1 LKAFRIVFF
10 YLIIYSFFCAS
21 LNAQNLQLKIAGKS
35 EAETTILDSLNN
47 SNSYIDYKSLRSEID
62 STLHQLQ
69 KAGYI
74 ESELSTLIKENDS
87 LFIARIHL
95 NKRYKNIYIYYPA
108 EQISKA
114 LLSEISDNVS
124 SEYFEIPISRSHEA
138 INFLNKKTSEKG
150 QPFVSFQIKN
160 IIKRD
165 HTSLQGDLVISS
177 SNRRIIDNIVV
188 KGYEKFPKS
197 FLKRY
202 LRIRPNQELN
212 LAEIKTKTNNLNK
225 LSFAGQIKDPE
236 ILFTK
241 DSTDIY
247 LYLEKSKSNTFD
259 GFLGFGNNESTNK
272 IEFDGYLNLNLIN
285 NLNYGESF
293 RLIYKSD
300 ENEQRTFNVTT
311 ELPYLFGSPVGVNLN
326 LNIFKKDS
334 TFTIV
339 NQTAKLF
346 YTIDSK
352 NKIYSGIDFINSEN
366 LLNQNNNAAFVEDYK
381 STFLTASFEHLNR
394 TSNFLFPVQSYFLVE
409 GGLGSRDFQSA
420 KQDQSSITFKA
431 FNIFKFNDR
440 NSIYINV
447 NGDILF
453 SDNYFTNELKRF
465 GGINSIR
472 GFEENSIFAS
482 LYSVLNSEYRY
493 SLSRTIY
500 IHSIIDAAYYED
512 DINKVKEK
520 LFGFGF
526 GLGLATKSGLLKLNY
541 ANGLSENQSFKFS
554 NSKIHISLNVFF

>member
-1 LKAFRIVFF
+1 MIRIVFL
-10 YLIIYSFFCAS
+10 YLIIYTFFCAS
-21 LNAQNLQLKIAGKS
+21 LNAQNLHLKLVGKT
-35 EAETTILDSLNN
+35 ETETTFLDSLNN
-47 SNSYIDYKSLRSEID
+47 SNSFIDYKSMRSVID
-62 STLHQLQ
+62 STLYGLQ
-69 KAGYI
+69 KTGYI
-74 ESELSTLIKENDS
+74 ESELATLKKENDS
-87 LFIARIHL
+87 LFIAKIHL
-95 NKRYKNIYIYYPA
+95 NNRYSSIYIYYPQ
-108 EQISKA
+108 EYLDISI
-114 LLSEISDNVS
+114 LNEVSDNVT
-124 SEYFEIPISRSHEA
+124 SEYFEIPISRSNQV
-138 INFLNKKTSEKG
+138 IDFLNKKESENGK
-150 QPFVSFQIKN
+150 PFISFQIKD
-160 IIKRD
+160 IFKRND
-165 HTSLQGDLVISS
+165 KTLQGNLVINS
-177 SNRRIIDNIVV
+177 SNRRIINNIII
-188 KGYEKFPKS
+188 KGYENFPKS

-202 LRIRPNQELN
+202 LNIKPNQELN
-212 LAEIKTKTNNLNK
+212 LNEIKAKTNNLNS
-225 LSFAGQIKDPE
+225 LSFANQIKDPE

-247 LYLEKSKSNTFD
+247 LYLAKSKSNTFD

-293 RLIYKSD
+293 NLIYKSD

-311 ELPYLFGSPVGVNLN
+311 ELPYLFGSPVGINLN

-352 NKIYSGIDFINSEN
+352 NKIYSGIDLINSEN
-366 LLNQNNNAAFVEDYK
+366 LLNQTNSATSVEDYK
-381 STFLTASFEHLNR
+381 STFFNVSFEHLNR
-394 TSNFLFPVQSYFLVE
+394 TSNFLFPIQSYFFIE
-409 GGLGSRDFQSA
+409 GGLGSRNFVNL
-420 KQDQSSITFKA
+420 KQDQSSIKFKTFKI
-431 FNIFKFNDR
+431 FNLNTK
-440 NSIYINV
+440 NSLYLNV

-453 SDNYFTNELKRF
+453 SDNFFTNELKRF

-493 SLSRTIY
+493 ALNQNIY
-500 IHSIIDAAYYED
+500 IHSIIDAAYYQN

-526 GLGLATKSGLLKLNY
+526 GLGIATRAGLFKLNY
-541 ANGLSENQSFKFS
+541 ANGLSENQPFKFS
-554 NSKIHISLNVFF
+554 NSKIHISLNAFF